1 MAPKETGWITRRL
14 KQKVGFRE
22 ILEHYG
28 LLSSMKPKGDELI
41 GICPFHK
48 ESKSSFHVSLAK
60 NAFHCFGC
68 HAKGN
73 ILDFVQQKESITL
86 REAGLLIKEWFTI
99 GQGDNPPPGAKV
111 GLQKEIKDEDPS
123 SKGDSNPP
131 LTFTLKKLDATH
143 PYLKDR
149 GLSDE
154 AIKHFGLGFSNRG
167 LMKGRVAI
175 PIHDTKGDLVAYA
188 GRWPGDPPEEEPKYK
203 LPPGFKKHLVLFN
216 FHQAIN
222 EAKDKSLVIVEGFFD
237 CFRIWQ
243 AGYKRVVALMGSY
256 LSEEQEDLIISQA
269 KSVSLMLDR
278 DDAGRKATQE
288 ILPRLAKKV
297 FVRVIELPA
306 EGDQPDKLRE
316 EEISKFLSIIKA

>member
-1 MAPKETGWITRRL
+1 MTQQDNWVNYKEL
-14 KQKVGFRE
+14 KQKVGFKE

-28 LLSSMKPKGDELI
+28 LLSSMNQKGDELI

-48 ESKSSFHVSLAK
+48 ESQSSFHVSISK

-86 REAGLLIKEWFTI
+86 REAAILIKQWFAM
-99 GQGDNPPPGAKV
+99 GQGDKAPPAAKE
-111 GLQKEIKDEDPS
+111 GPEQGNKEREQPPE
-123 SKGDSNPP
+123 GEANPP
-131 LTFTLKKLDATH
+131 LTFILKKLDTKH

-149 GLSDE
+149 GLSDK
-154 AIKHFGLGFSNRG
+154 AIEHFGLGYCARG

-175 PIHDTKGDLVAYA
+175 PIHDAKGDLVAYA

-216 FHQAIN
+216 FHRAIN
-222 EAKDKSLVIVEGFFD
+222 ENKEKSLVVVEGFFD
-237 CFRIWQ
+237 CFQVWQ
-243 AGYKRVVALMGSY
+243 AGYRRVIALMGSF

-269 KSVSLMLDR
+269 KFVSLLMDQ
-278 DDAGRKATQE
+278 DEAGRKAAQE
-288 ILPRLAKKV
+288 ILPRLARKI
-297 FVRVIELPA
+297 FVRVVELPA
-306 EGDQPDKLRE
+306 EGDQPDKLSQE
-316 EEISKFLSIIKA
+316 YLACLFSTF